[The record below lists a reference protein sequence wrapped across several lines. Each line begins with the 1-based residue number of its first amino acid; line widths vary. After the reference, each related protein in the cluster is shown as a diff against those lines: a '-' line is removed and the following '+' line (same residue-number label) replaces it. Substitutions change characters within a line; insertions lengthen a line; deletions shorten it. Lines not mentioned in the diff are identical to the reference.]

1 MTPESEV
8 KSGWRT
14 IGGKAKYYRSRWEAN
29 FACYLEWLKSIG
41 EIKAWEHEPE
51 TFWFK
56 GIKRGVVS
64 YLPDFKVE
72 ENNGDIVYYE
82 VKGYM
87 DGRSRTKIKR
97 MAKYYPEIK
106 LAVIERRQYMEIQ
119 NKVGRLIKGWEA

>member
-1 MTPESEV
+1 MTPESKV

-14 IGGKAKYYRSRWEAN
+14 IGDKPKYYRSRWEAN

-41 EIKAWEHEPE
+41 EIKSWEHEPE

-56 GIKRGVVS
+56 GIKRGVIS
-64 YLPDFKVE
+64 YLPDFRVTEK
-72 ENNGDIVYYE
+72 NGDIIYYE

-87 DGRSRTKIKR
+87 DSRSRTKIKR